1 MAFFSR
7 NKGSDYREDEER
19 RPDKNIPTRAFKDLN
34 PENKKKRREPTKP
47 WGKRERVFVLFI
59 LLTTVFLSGFLALW
73 GRDYKLPG
81 FPKLSFGLPS
91 FSFKGETIIIEGNKE
106 NKEKSQKA
114 ISLFMQQTKNLSG
127 VYGLYVIR
135 PSDDSSYG
143 VNEKQIFQGA
153 SLLKLPLMAALYK
166 EVDMG
171 NIDLDA
177 KYTLKNSDKVP
188 GSGSLWDMPAG
199 TILSYRDLARLMG
212 KESDRTAFKIVK
224 NILGEEKLNN
234 ILSEVGM
241 VNTSTITG
249 ETTPYDIGIFLK
261 KLWKKELVSEKSRN
275 EIFSYMTDTVYE
287 NWITAGIP
295 NDIKVAHK
303 YGRDTNVVNDAGVV
317 FAQKP
322 FILVI
327 MSNGVIE
334 KEADKVIP
342 ELAKAIYEIEAG
354 TK

>member
-1 MAFFSR
+1 MAIFGREESE
-7 NKGSDYREDEER
+7 DYPDVEKR
-19 RPDKNIPTRAFKDLN
+19 RLGKSIPTRAFKDLN

-47 WGKRERVFVLFI
+47 WGKRERLFVFFI
-59 LLTTVFLSGFLALW
+59 LLATVILSGFLALW

-81 FPKLSFGLPS
+81 FPKLSFGLPL
-91 FSFKGETIIIEGNKE
+91 FSFKGETIIIEGNKD

-114 ISLFMQQTKNLSG
+114 ISLFTQKTKTLSG
-127 VYGLYVIR
+127 VYGVYVIR
-135 PSDDSSYG
+135 LSDDSSYG
-143 VNEKQIFQGA
+143 VNEKEIFQGA

-166 EVDMG
+166 EVDKG

-224 NILGEEKLNN
+224 NTLGDAKLND
-234 ILSEVGM
+234 ILLQAGM
-241 VNTSTITG
+241 VNTSTTTG

-261 KLWKKELVSEKSRN
+261 KLWKRELVSEKSRN
-275 EIFSYMTDTVYE
+275 EIFSYLTDTTYE
-287 NWITAGIP
+287 DWLPAGIP

-303 YGRDTNVVNDAGVV
+303 YGRDTNIVNDAGIV

-342 ELAKAIYEIEAG
+342 QLAKSIYEIEVG
-354 TK
+354 TR